1 MDTAGEPSLNLAAQR
16 LLRGVDP
23 ALGAALLAAAVDV
36 VLVLD
41 AQGVVEDVVGGP
53 NASPIDGSDGWIGRH
68 WLETVTVES
77 RPKVLAMLRDAMLRQ
92 PPEVAWRQ
100 LNHPA
105 AHGADIPVQY
115 CALPA
120 GERVIAVGRD
130 LRGVALLQQRLVDAQ
145 QAMERDYLR
154 LRQSE
159 ARYRLLFESVDEAVL
174 VLDAATQEVL
184 EANQAALQLFGDEAR
199 RLVGRPLPDAVDAAH
214 RAELGVR
221 LAAARGAGR
230 LDGAEVALPGS
241 SDPVHVSGTLFK
253 GEAGALL
260 LLRLVPPRRVA
271 GAAGALGETALRR
284 VVEGLPDAFVVT
296 DLQGRVLVTNR
307 AFADLVQLP
316 AGEQAQGQS
325 LDRWLGRSAV
335 DLNVLMG
342 SLRQQGVVRL
352 FPTTLR
358 DAFGGSAQVEISA
371 VAVPQGEPPC
381 LGFAIRD
388 VERRL
393 SVDSARPR
401 ELARSPGQLAELV
414 GRVPLKD
421 IVDETTCLIERM
433 CIETALQL
441 TRDNRASAAEMLGLS
456 RQSLYVKL
464 RRYGLG
470 DLGGGEPSEPANGS

>member
-214 RAELGVR
+214 RAELG
-221 LAAARGAGR
+221 
-230 LDGAEVALPGS
+230 
-241 SDPVHVSGTLFK
+241 
-253 GEAGALL
+253 
-260 LLRLVPPRRVA
+260 
-271 GAAGALGETALRR
+271 AGALGETALRR